1 MEAFESGFQ
10 GSYEADLALI
20 IINLKGL
27 GIKNEV
33 IARPPF
39 DFYLARKSNFWSN
52 FEYHYVFWCLAYISN
67 CTLYGWP
74 SWEPKSAN
82 RNLVKTPIT
91 TISSDE
97 CLTSYGD
104 TSVLV
109 DKICTKK
116 INDQECPVSLEK
128 DQNEIKKIKYKALFS
143 ERPIHII
150 GLSWCFWNWKGI
162 LSGHISQWSGLLW
175 FWANSCTLYKCT

>member
-1 MEAFESGFQ
+1 M
-10 GSYEADLALI
+10 
-20 IINLKGL
+20 
-27 GIKNEV
+27 
-33 IARPPF
+33 
-39 DFYLARKSNFWSN
+39 
-52 FEYHYVFWCLAYISN
+52 
-67 CTLYGWP
+67 
-74 SWEPKSAN
+74 N

-128 DQNEIKKIKYKALFS
+128 DENEKKKKKNEIQVFVFREINPHY
-143 ERPIHII
+143 
-150 GLSWCFWNWKGI
+150 
-162 LSGHISQWSGLLW
+162 W
-175 FWANSCTLYKCT
+175 FVMMFLTLKRNI

>member
-1 MEAFESGFQ
+1 M
-10 GSYEADLALI
+10 
-20 IINLKGL
+20 
-27 GIKNEV
+27 
-33 IARPPF
+33 
-39 DFYLARKSNFWSN
+39 
-52 FEYHYVFWCLAYISN
+52 
-67 CTLYGWP
+67 
-74 SWEPKSAN
+74 N

-128 DQNEIKKIKYKALFS
+128 DKKKEK
-143 ERPIHII
+143 E
-150 GLSWCFWNWKGI
+150 KK
-162 LSGHISQWSGLLW
+162 SQV
-175 FWANSCTLYKCT
+175 